1 MSTSDSYYIGK
12 RSISAGAKVHPSNK
26 VVTPK
31 IMRIDDELFASLVK
45 AGRIKKG
52 TPPVP
57 VKAKA
62 TRPVAKDVQSK
73 IPPPGGKVD
82 DPPVP
87 VLRADRIEAA
97 IKDLFKED
105 GETRKS
111 DDDFTK
117 DDKPTTE
124 ALNFKFDKIEDEP
137 EITAVDRDEAWSAY
151 LEKHTEPNGSD

>member
-1 MSTSDSYYIGK
+1 MSKRYQIVK
-12 RSISAGAKVHPSNK
+12 RSMTGAGKIWKQGREVTAKLLAMS
-26 VVTPK
+26 
-31 IMRIDDELFASLVK
+31 DEQFDA
-45 AGRIKKG
+45 AIKKKRIVPYEATAVKVAS
-52 TPPVP
+52 TPP
-57 VKAKA
+57 
-62 TRPVAKDVQSK
+62 
-73 IPPPGGKVD
+73 PPST
-82 DPPVP
+82 P

-105 GETRKS
+105 GNRNS